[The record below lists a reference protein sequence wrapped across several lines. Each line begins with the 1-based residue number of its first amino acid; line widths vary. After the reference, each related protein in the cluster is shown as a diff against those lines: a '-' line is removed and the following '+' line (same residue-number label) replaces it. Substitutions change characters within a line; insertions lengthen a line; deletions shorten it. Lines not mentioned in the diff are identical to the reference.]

1 MAQNLHW
8 RWKSNV
14 RITVRESGLIVGEFV
29 THNVITRS
37 SLTLAREALRGSGD
51 LTIQQVGV
59 GAGATAPSDED
70 TDMDDERLRVDI
82 ILRQA
87 IGIDALLT
95 TAYVAPEEA
104 NTFTINELGWWG
116 EDATGALG
124 SGTLMSRV
132 LYNRTKVSSESLQI
146 DRLDTF
152 SEGP

>member
-1 MAQNLHW
+1 MRQNLLW
-8 RWKSNV
+8 DWKSNV
-14 RITVRESGLIVGEFV
+14 RIIVLESGLIVSEFV

-37 SLTLAREALRGSGD
+37 SLTLARDALRGTGD

-59 GAGATAPSDED
+59 GAGATTPTDED

-87 IGIDALLT
+87 ISIDALLT

-116 EDATGALG
+116 EDATDTLG
-124 SGTLMSRV
+124 TGTLMSRV
-132 LYNRTKVSSESLQI
+132 LYNYTKGALESLQI

-152 SEGP
+152 SEA